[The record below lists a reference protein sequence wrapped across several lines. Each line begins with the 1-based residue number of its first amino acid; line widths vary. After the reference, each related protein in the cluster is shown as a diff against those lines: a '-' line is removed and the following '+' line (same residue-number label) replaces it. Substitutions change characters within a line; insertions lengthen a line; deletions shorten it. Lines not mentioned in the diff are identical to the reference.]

1 MFFISTCLKLFD
13 SIYELRIILWTR
25 YIYRNFSRK
34 FKFLCHLSNEWWIYQ
49 FVTFKI
55 FTHILFDTKTK
66 KNILRTFIWR
76 KKLEEKI
83 RLDNILNTKH
93 IYSNF
98 VYKVFINSQRTLLQ
112 LIVQKIILHDH
123 YQFVTFK
130 MSTYILFDAKW
141 KKNTVGAFRKQI
153 NYKNDSIRDKYF
165 EHETRLRFFFFFFF
179 LIVNELDYT
188 HVHKS

>member
-1 MFFISTCLKLFD
+1 MEEEITQENDST
-13 SIYELRIILWTR
+13 RV
-25 YIYRNFSRK
+25 N
-34 FKFLCHLSNEWWIYQ
+34 
-49 FVTFKI
+49 
-55 FTHILFDTKTK
+55 
-66 KNILRTFIWR
+66 
-76 KKLEEKI
+76 
-83 RLDNILNTKH
+83 NILNTKH

-130 MSTYILFDAKW
+130 MSTHILFDAKW

-165 EHETRLRFFFFFFF
+165 EHETRLRFFFSSFF
-179 LIVNELDYT
+179 LIANELDYT